1 MISVQCWQD
10 EDIKC
15 GFYQSYV
22 RHSFIF
28 GILLLYFLFQT
39 SYEVVNFLYFSKKT
53 TIDLSI
59 KFHVVCP
66 AASVCQL
73 EVNWNISFATWKR
86 KIFSGAVTPLLP
98 PTRSDCWLTMAEEIK
113 KSMLLLGLNEN
124 DKLEMRELRRMFKRR
139 SIAMLPEKHPTVPN
153 AHSKFEEI
161 ITAFVQVRSHNV
173 VRTTMVDCHRLFI

>member
-1 MISVQCWQD
+1 MFDVLKFYRRTFFSLSGVRERLFCFLCVLVRNDMISVQCWQD

-86 KIFSGAVTPLLP
+86 KIFSGAVTPCYLLP
-98 PTRSDCWLTMAEEIK
+98 GQTADLQWRRKL
-113 KSMLLLGLNEN
+113 KSQCCSWVW
-124 DKLEMRELRRMFKRR
+124 MRMTSWRWESWGGCSRGG
-139 SIAMLPEKHPTVPN
+139 P
-153 AHSKFEEI
+153 
-161 ITAFVQVRSHNV
+161 
-173 VRTTMVDCHRLFI
+173 